1 MSSILYYS
9 KNCEKCKKYIK
20 LLSNS
25 EYQKDIHFICIDKRR
40 KDGKKTFVILD
51 NGQTIVLP
59 ETITHVPA
67 LLLLTKGYKVL
78 FGEQILEY
86 LQPTIQQELKIATK
100 NNMEP
105 FAANSFGSGSS
116 SFGDISSDTFS
127 YIQEPPENLRA
138 GGDAGMKQLH
148 NYAPI
153 NSNTIISSDL
163 SQSEI
168 SKFEQMSGGGK
179 NSNRIQEDNSGDLMS
194 KVQMQRDADIEN
206 IFGKRPPMNSSF

>member
-9 KNCEKCKKYIK
+9 NYCEKSKKYIN

-25 EYQKDIHFICIDKRR
+25 GYQKDIHFICIDKRR
-40 KDGKKTFVILD
+40 KEGKKTFVVLD

-59 ETITHVPA
+59 ETVTHVPA

-86 LQPTIQQELKIATK
+86 LKPMREKEVKVATK
-100 NNMEP
+100 NEMEP
-105 FAANSFGSGSS
+105 SAFSFGSGG
-116 SFGDISSDTFS
+116 FDVASDTFS
-127 YIQEPPENLRA
+127 FIQENPENLKA
-138 GGDAGMKQLH
+138 SGNAGMKQLH
-148 NYAPI
+148 NYATI
-153 NSNTIISSDL
+153 NDNSIISSEL
-163 SQSEI
+163 SHSEI

-206 IFGKRPPMNSSF
+206 IFGKRPPMNAHF